1 MTSYI
6 KKIKIEGISGSF
18 DNDLN
23 IDEFEFTNINNYNN
37 NDRINIINITTNLD
51 TQLVEYTN
59 DILPIIYN
67 GFSYYNK
74 NIENITNMTD
84 WIKIKHKPLNN
95 TSFYYGNTFEGS
107 VINDNISTGDRNNN
121 NNEWAIPFDDSKV
134 KFYLFIIHDSNINSN
149 YKDRWIVFDKYEMK
163 KTSTYSTHTTY
174 NYHSNYPHAYKT
186 TNNLNGFNE
195 KTSTHFNGPNY
206 DQIIYNRNYGTHN
219 GTAYPDPQIPLY
231 FIKNDKT
238 YETNTTVLTNDLG
251 YNTNMIYSQIYGTLG
266 NAEAG
271 VYVKYTDD
279 LPKKILSS
287 SYSSIIKREF
297 ENYNIFGFYY
307 NSNLELIYDFTLFNS
322 FNSWISYANSI
333 GSKTNF
339 NTFSQGGLFLHSD
352 YGYIELL
359 LHLDYNFVSVY
370 YGNPHASGTTNLYID
385 DVYKEGCSSNQFK
398 TYTTTYTPGQI
409 LKIKEVNGIVSS
421 NLVIKFSNTN
431 NTKYSITFPNETD
444 CDVLIIGGG
453 GSGGVRD
460 AGSGGA
466 GGLIYL
472 NNVKISSAN
481 LTIGKGGVAVSG
493 PGNVSGNKGENTII
507 DIMDNYGN
515 TVNYTAE
522 GGGKGGEWG
531 ANNNNSTGNG
541 GSGGGGGGNNSVGG
555 IGNQSTSESGGYGNN
570 GAQGRAGQGGGGGG
584 GGGAGGLGTRQ
595 SGNTGGNGGPG
606 MNFSHIFG
614 TQYGVSGWFAGGGG
628 SGYGSGSQGFGG
640 IGGGG
645 NGVNGG
651 TADSGIDGTGGGGGG
666 GRSSSDTSGKG
677 GDGIILIK
685 YNKKELYYNEI
696 KKIDY
701 QPINLKKLIDGDSET
716 DSKYYE
722 FTHNGSNNTHTN
734 YTFELTSSAYCEI
747 LVAGGGGG
755 GGEYGG
761 GGGGGDI
768 IYFNDLMLEKGIYNI
783 YVGNGGNG
791 GGPNL
796 TYEAGHN
803 GHYSKLYLNNNYYIT
818 AGGGGGGNSSGESSD
833 NIIQYTYK
841 INDIIYNSQGGG
853 GGSSALSNI
862 HDDNR
867 HLGTVSLYSGNGGG
881 IMTYL
886 IERMYPPIRN
896 LTSSSHTISNE
907 DYGNGLYETS
917 QSESYDSISDGYSA
931 FNTSMDSGPHFNAKY
946 TNGIYNGSDFLVSD
960 YIGDWITIKMP
971 IDIKLTKYGFK
982 QRTLTYNNRAP
993 GIYKIYGSNNGT
1005 NWTELVNKTTTITY
1019 SNDNFEESVITSQTY
1034 NYFGLVVNKLLGL
1047 DSFLNFDEWYIYG
1060 QEYDDTRNNYGGGGG
1075 GGFFYSVLDCD
1086 IINLKAWYKFDNN
1099 ILDNIQNN
1107 HFSKNSGS
1115 YIYENGIINKAL
1127 NIGAGIYTINSSIL
1141 STLLDDNI
1149 WSISVW
1155 FYRTELTTHCSILSR
1170 YDDDDLSPICGFNLY
1185 LETGQQKIKL
1195 ERQEGSENNWIE
1207 VWSSD
1212 SIQINTWYHIV
1223 AISNMTDLKLYI
1235 NGVLND
1241 EKPTSTYWSTPAFDN
1256 IIGVGPFVK
1265 SGVILSTTTSGSV
1278 EDLRIYNKELTY
1290 DEIQKLILNSNG
1302 GTRIGN
1308 IAGRGGNGLF
1318 SSITGEIIGYG
1329 GGGGGGTLDKD
1340 TLGSNGGNGTSGGG
1354 DGGREDGRYATQ
1366 GIDGRGGGGGG
1377 GGGSLQRNGAKG
1389 GSGIIIIKTKPKSI
1403 TILKTNDIITKY
1415 IELDLIDNNTSIIDG
1430 ISSLKWYWNNKK
1442 ILKNISSE
1450 RLYPHPNAR
1459 LTSFKKIDGI
1469 SPEIYEISGN
1479 DYGNGTYTIKF
1490 SSQFTDNSYSPHY
1503 IFSKGITSPE
1513 YDASWGTNYNSGIYI
1528 GSEDFAGDNYKGD
1541 WITIKM
1547 PVKIIPTKIIFSGI
1561 LYTTGHLNRLPRK
1574 YRLYGSNDESNWDII
1589 INDELQSD
1597 NTNIIEIYNNI
1608 NNIAYKKNILSS
1620 KAYNHFALVVNK
1632 IGNTNVLAMADFDIY
1647 GYEIDDTEILYY
1659 KYDSNNTNGSNQSE
1673 YNLTLDG
1680 NTECDILIIGGGGGG
1695 GANIGSGGGAGGLL
1709 LYKNIS
1715 LGYGIHVIK
1724 VGNGGSGAN
1733 NDNDRGDNGYNSEF
1747 NEYIS
1752 YGGGGGTGQTYVYN
1766 ISGTDGGKGGF
1777 DGASGGGGTLY
1788 KTGPGLGI
1796 ANQGNNGGNGP
1807 GTELHGGGGGGAGE
1821 EGQDSSGGGAGGNG
1835 LYYKDNINFKKHF
1848 KIEAKLSIGEL
1859 YRNNIWFSGGGAANY
1874 EYVGT
1879 EKGGYG
1885 GGGGGNSINALPNTG
1900 GGGAGS
1906 YSSGGNGSSG
1916 IVIIKIK
1923 NKKNI
1928 INDNSRSTWKTILYD
1943 QYDNNIDLENNIEL
1957 KEENLIYTT
1966 LNNNITAYNYF
1977 EYILFSEERL
1987 YPPYFVRKY
1996 INTSTFLIEKKIY
2009 GNGIYTITWSSY
2021 LNTTTDSPLN
2031 TFIVNKESAM
2041 WQQNLYTNNG
2051 ISLKQV
2057 PSRATYNGINYIVS
2071 DYKGDWIKISLPYK
2085 ILLSRFIIAMAYSSS
2100 IDSINHTSINNF
2112 PHDFKIYG
2120 SNDDTNWNLIIHKN
2134 ITRLDL
2140 NDIYNNTNSS
2150 FSALNYKIYDN
2161 ERLTKFE
2168 MYSHYA
2174 LVVNKTGGETTL
2186 FISSWDIYGKEKN
2199 ELLLVRPTNIPF
2211 KHNVKFSQ
2219 LAKVYRSD
2227 IEFSNNI
2234 NVTNIKFSDYY
2245 LGNFIPINIL
2255 NVNVPTSGEI
2265 SFSDLKDTSS
2275 TYLPI
2280 PFKDDRTAHYTSD
2293 TETLVFDGS
2302 TIIQWNDISDN
2313 NRNIVTYRGSPHI
2326 ENFVKN
2332 SKNLTGGD
2340 VISVIAG
2347 DENSGY
2353 VMPFALQSNNY
2364 TFCYIARYVGD
2375 TDTTYNKRI
2384 FDSRSGTGQNTCW
2397 GFHDNLHK
2405 SHNGEKGWHTVENKH
2420 ISDNNTWLIGVETT
2434 NSSRFNGMN
2443 CDHTYTDNTT
2453 NYPRT
2458 VSNGFDPI
2466 LTINYGHYTSQSN
2479 NNYISKWQVAEM
2491 IFYNRELTLEEK
2503 KEVESYLSTK
2513 YSHISFNNVISSL
2526 NDYKNLSQTGLYD
2539 LWYSI
2544 YDGNK
2549 YAYSTNGTYY
2559 GPYNYLFDIIKSS
2572 NYYYAEWNRVNTNG
2586 DQDLPGYSNRN
2597 VELIYYSIVLP
2608 SSDIQYK
2615 VNMVA
2620 LGGGGG
2626 GGRANGGGGGAGG
2639 QAYVINRTELQNVPI
2654 SISVGGRGYGGGLW
2668 ISEQNTSGGDTTI
2681 TFNGNTMIGYGGLEG
2696 RDSTRASVL
2705 GGSYSGGDGG
2715 SAGGSSLD
2723 WGCGGACG
2731 AAIST
2736 VLKNVTLTSQTFWDV
2751 LSAAPIYHPGASWL
2765 SWSSVNSGSWGNNP
2779 PGAGGAGSRYGR
2791 QASDEGESPSWNADP
2806 WARNGCWG
2814 GGGAAVIII
2823 EF

>member
-23 IDEFEFTNINNYNN
+23 IDELEFTNINNYNN

-107 VINDNISTGDRNNN
+107 VINDNISTGDRYNNY
-121 NNEWAIPFDDSKV
+121 NEWAIPFDDSKV
-134 KFYLFIIHDSNINSN
+134 IFYLFIMHDSNINSN

-163 KTSTYSTHTTY
+163 KASTYSSTY

-186 TNNLNGFNE
+186 TNNLNGFNA

-219 GTAYPDPQIPLY
+219 GTAYQDPLIPLY

-251 YNTNMIYSQIYGTLG
+251 YNTSMIYSQIYGTLG

-297 ENYNIFGFYY
+297 ENYNIIGFYY

-322 FNSWISYANSI
+322 LNSWISYANSI

-339 NTFSQGGLFLHSD
+339 NSFSQGGLYLHPGDGYIELPLHSD
-352 YGYIELL
+352 Y
-359 LHLDYNFVSVY
+359 DFVSVY
-370 YGNPHASGTTNLYID
+370 YGNPHVDGTTDLYID

-398 TYTTTYTPGQI
+398 TYTTTYIPGQI
-409 LKIKEVNGIVSS
+409 LKIKENSGIVSPD
-421 NLVIKFSNTN
+421 LVIKFSNTN
-431 NTKYSITFPNETD
+431 NSKYSITFPNETL
-444 CDVLIIGGG
+444 CDILIVGGG
-453 GSGGVRD
+453 GSGGVWN
-460 AGSGGA
+460 AGAGGA

-472 NNVKISSAN
+472 NNVYISSAN
-481 LTIGKGGVAVSG
+481 LTIGKGGNSVYSTVYA
-493 PGNVSGNKGENTII
+493 SGNKGNDTTI
-507 DIMDNYGN
+507 DIMQSSGN
-515 TVNYTAE
+515 TVAYIAE
-522 GGGKGGEWG
+522 GGGKGGQWTES
-531 ANNNNSTGNG
+531 NNNTTGSG
-541 GSGGGGGGNNSVGG
+541 GSGGGGGGNNSAAG
-555 IGNQSTSESGGYGNN
+555 IGNQPSSTSGGYGNN
-570 GAQGRAGQGGGGGG
+570 GAQGGGTYSGGG
-584 GGGAGGLGTRQ
+584 GGGAGSAGTKHA
-595 SGNTGGNGGPG
+595 GDTGGDGGIG
-606 MNFSHIFG
+606 MDFSSIFG
-614 TQYGVSGWFAGGGG
+614 YEYGINGWFAGGGG
-628 SGYGSGSQGFGG
+628 MGSGTGANGKGG
-640 IGGGG
+640 QGGGG
-645 NGVNGG
+645 NGGNSG
-651 TADSGIDGTGGGGGG
+651 TAGGGVDGTGGGGGG
-666 GRSSSDTSGKG
+666 KYMMGTSGKG

-685 YNKKELYYNEI
+685 YNKKQLYYNEI
-696 KKIDY
+696 KRNDY
-701 QPINLKKLIDGDSET
+701 QQINLKKIINGDSET

-722 FTHNGSNNTHTN
+722 FTHDGSNNTHTN

-768 IYFNDLMLEKGIYNI
+768 IYFNDLMLEKGLYNI

-796 TYEAGHN
+796 TYEAGHS

-818 AGGGGGGNSSGESSD
+818 AGGGGGGNSSGESAD

-841 INDIIYNSQGGG
+841 INGIIYNSQGGG
-853 GGSSALSNI
+853 GGSAALSNI

-867 HLGTVSLYSGNGGG
+867 HLGAVSLYSGNGGG

-886 IERMYPPIRN
+886 IEKMYPPTRN

-917 QSESYDSISDGYSA
+917 QSESYDSIRDGYSA
-931 FNTSMDSGPHFNAKY
+931 FNTSMNSGPHFNAKY
-946 TNGIYNGSDFLVSD
+946 TNGTYNGSDFLVSD

-971 IDIKLTKYGFK
+971 INIKLTKYGFK
-982 QRTLTYNNRAP
+982 QRTPTYNNRAP

-1034 NYFGLVVNKLLGL
+1034 NYFGLVVNQLLGL

-1060 QEYDDTRNNYGGGGG
+1060 QEYDDTHNNYGGGGG

-1170 YDDDDLSPICGFNLY
+1170 YDDGDLSPRCGFNLY

-1195 ERQEGSENNWIE
+1195 ERQEGAANNWIE
-1207 VWSSD
+1207 VWSND

-1430 ISSLKWYWNNKK
+1430 ISSFKWYWNNKK
-1442 ILKNISSE
+1442 LLKNISSE

-1490 SSQFTDNSYSPHY
+1490 SSQYTDNSYSPHY
-1503 IFSKGITSPE
+1503 IFSKGTTSPE
-1513 YDASWGTNYNSGIYI
+1513 NDATWGTNYNSGVYN

-1561 LYTTGHLNRLPRK
+1561 LYITGYLNRLPRK

-1597 NTNIIEIYNNI
+1597 NTNITETYNNI
-1608 NNIAYKKNILSS
+1608 NNIAYKKHILSS

-1632 IGNTNVLAMADFDIY
+1632 IGDTTVLAMADFDIY
-1647 GYEIDDTEILYY
+1647 GYEIDDSEILYY
-1659 KYDSNNTNGSNQSE
+1659 KYDSDNTNGSNQSE

-1695 GANIGSGGGAGGLL
+1695 GASVGSGGGAGGLL

-1715 LGYGIHVIK
+1715 LGSGIHVIK

-1733 NDNDRGDNGYNSEF
+1733 NNNDRGDNGYNTEI

-1766 ISGTDGGKGGF
+1766 SSGTAGGKGGF
-1777 DGASGGGGTLY
+1777 DGASGGGGTRY
-1788 KTGPGLGI
+1788 KTGAGLGI

-1807 GTELHGGGGGGAGE
+1807 GTQWRGGGGGGAGE
-1821 EGQDSSGGGAGGNG
+1821 EGQDSSAGGAGGNG

-1859 YRNNIWFSGGGAANY
+1859 YRNNIWFSGGGGANH
-1874 EYVGT
+1874 EYVRT

-1906 YSSGGNGSSG
+1906 HTSGGNGGSG

-1928 INDNSRSTWKTILYD
+1928 INDVSRSTWKTILYD

-1987 YPPYFVRKY
+1987 YPPYFVRKD
-1996 INTSTFLIEKKIY
+1996 INTSTFLIEKK
-2009 GNGIYTITWSSY
+2009 
-2021 LNTTTDSPLN
+2021 
-2031 TFIVNKESAM
+2031 
-2041 WQQNLYTNNG
+2041 
-2051 ISLKQV
+2051 
-2057 PSRATYNGINYIVS
+2057 
-2071 DYKGDWIKISLPYK
+2071 
-2085 ILLSRFIIAMAYSSS
+2085 
-2100 IDSINHTSINNF
+2100 
-2112 PHDFKIYG
+2112 
-2120 SNDDTNWNLIIHKN
+2120 
-2134 ITRLDL
+2134 
-2140 NDIYNNTNSS
+2140 
-2150 FSALNYKIYDN
+2150 
-2161 ERLTKFE
+2161 
-2168 MYSHYA
+2168 
-2174 LVVNKTGGETTL
+2174 
-2186 FISSWDIYGKEKN
+2186 
-2199 ELLLVRPTNIPF
+2199 
-2211 KHNVKFSQ
+2211 
-2219 LAKVYRSD
+2219 
-2227 IEFSNNI
+2227 
-2234 NVTNIKFSDYY
+2234 
-2245 LGNFIPINIL
+2245 
-2255 NVNVPTSGEI
+2255 
-2265 SFSDLKDTSS
+2265 
-2275 TYLPI
+2275 
-2280 PFKDDRTAHYTSD
+2280 
-2293 TETLVFDGS
+2293 
-2302 TIIQWNDISDN
+2302 
-2313 NRNIVTYRGSPHI
+2313 
-2326 ENFVKN
+2326 
-2332 SKNLTGGD
+2332 
-2340 VISVIAG
+2340 
-2347 DENSGY
+2347 
-2353 VMPFALQSNNY
+2353 
-2364 TFCYIARYVGD
+2364 
-2375 TDTTYNKRI
+2375 
-2384 FDSRSGTGQNTCW
+2384 
-2397 GFHDNLHK
+2397 
-2405 SHNGEKGWHTVENKH
+2405 
-2420 ISDNNTWLIGVETT
+2420 
-2434 NSSRFNGMN
+2434 
-2443 CDHTYTDNTT
+2443 
-2453 NYPRT
+2453 
-2458 VSNGFDPI
+2458 
-2466 LTINYGHYTSQSN
+2466 
-2479 NNYISKWQVAEM
+2479 
-2491 IFYNRELTLEEK
+2491 
-2503 KEVESYLSTK
+2503 
-2513 YSHISFNNVISSL
+2513 
-2526 NDYKNLSQTGLYD
+2526 
-2539 LWYSI
+2539 
-2544 YDGNK
+2544 
-2549 YAYSTNGTYY
+2549 
-2559 GPYNYLFDIIKSS
+2559 
-2572 NYYYAEWNRVNTNG
+2572 
-2586 DQDLPGYSNRN
+2586 
-2597 VELIYYSIVLP
+2597 
-2608 SSDIQYK
+2608 
-2615 VNMVA
+2615 
-2620 LGGGGG
+2620 
-2626 GGRANGGGGGAGG
+2626 
-2639 QAYVINRTELQNVPI
+2639 
-2654 SISVGGRGYGGGLW
+2654 
-2668 ISEQNTSGGDTTI
+2668 
-2681 TFNGNTMIGYGGLEG
+2681 
-2696 RDSTRASVL
+2696 
-2705 GGSYSGGDGG
+2705 
-2715 SAGGSSLD
+2715 
-2723 WGCGGACG
+2723 
-2731 AAIST
+2731 
-2736 VLKNVTLTSQTFWDV
+2736 
-2751 LSAAPIYHPGASWL
+2751 
-2765 SWSSVNSGSWGNNP
+2765 
-2779 PGAGGAGSRYGR
+2779 
-2791 QASDEGESPSWNADP
+2791 
-2806 WARNGCWG
+2806 
-2814 GGGAAVIII
+2814 
-2823 EF
+2823 